1 MVEIV
6 VASNNKNKIREISQ
20 MLKGK
25 KARVLS
31 LDDIGFKREIEETGE
46 TLAENAAI
54 KARAVASMVCGKVVI
69 ADDSGLEVE
78 YLAKAPGVYS
88 ARFAGKGCTYKDNNR
103 KLLKLMDGVKRKERK
118 AFFRTVVCVKFPDGT
133 EQLAEGRVAGLIAEK
148 ITGENGF
155 GYDPVFYY
163 PALKKTFAQMS
174 AAEKNAVSHRKKAID
189 NAWKLIKSAYKL

>member
-6 VASNNKNKIREISQ
+6 VASNNKNKIREISN

-25 KARVLS
+25 KVRVLS

-88 ARFAGKGCTYKDNNR
+88 ARFSGKNCTYMDNNK
-103 KLLKLMDGVKRKERK
+103 KLLKLMEGVKRKERK
-118 AFFRTVVCVKFPDGT
+118 AFFRTVVCVKFPDGA
-133 EQLAEGRVAGLIAEK
+133 EQLAEGRVAGFITEK
-148 ITGENGF
+148 ITGDNGF

-174 AAEKNAVSHRKKAID
+174 AAQKNTVSHRKKAVD
-189 NAWKLIKSAYKL
+189 NAWKLIKSACKL